1 MLSCISD
8 KLWFSSTTTRT
19 FVVAVASGVE
29 VDVPVAVGLL
39 GAEVLL
45 AVEVAG
51 EEEVAGAVDVLG
63 ALEVAGAEDVAGTLE
78 VLGAVELLEAVEVRG
93 AVEVAVGAVDVAGAF
108 DVVATGAV
116 DVAGEV
122 GLGVGVGLRC
132 LVPRGELTVLAPTAS
147 VVRRWKLSA
156 TAVVA
161 DTASTQTS
169 SMRTTREELRIS
181 LTTLQT
187 RGGRFV

>member
-19 FVVAVASGVE
+19 FVVGVASGVE
-29 VDVPVAVGLL
+29 VDVLVAVELL
-39 GAEVLL
+39 GAGEVLL

-51 EEEVAGAVDVLG
+51 EEEVAGAV
-63 ALEVAGAEDVAGTLE
+63 EV
-78 VLGAVELLEAVEVRG
+78 LEAVEVRG
-93 AVEVAVGAVDVAGAF
+93 AVEVAVAAVEVAGAL

-116 DVAGEV
+116 EVAGEV

-161 DTASTQTS
+161 DTASTHTS
-169 SMRTTREELRIS
+169 RMRTTREEVRIS